1 MDKGQS
7 EGNTNQD
14 YQSVQNQSVEN
25 PSGGGMRKY
34 AKGGMAITISASPG
48 QDARQRSGSKPRQ
61 PFDLDPFHGNLIP
74 DRANSNEKERDSRD
88 ARRDQRNQYRSNM
101 SSQERIY

>member
-48 QDARQRSGSKPRQ
+48 QDHR
-61 PFDLDPFHGNLIP
+61 
-74 DRANSNEKERDSRD
+74 
-88 ARRDQRNQYRSNM
+88 
-101 SSQERIY
+101 